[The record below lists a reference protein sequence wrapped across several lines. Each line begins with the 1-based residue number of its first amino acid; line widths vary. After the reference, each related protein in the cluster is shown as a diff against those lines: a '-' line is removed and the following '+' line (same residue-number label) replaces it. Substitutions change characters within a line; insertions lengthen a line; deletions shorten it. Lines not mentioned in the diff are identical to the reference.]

1 MADDD
6 SDADRRLER
15 REQERFPISGVLEGE
30 VMVFQPMAITELGCG
45 GIQIETGFPFH
56 IDSLHE
62 LRLALGDQPIV
73 LKGRVTHCS
82 IVDVEQEFVRY
93 RSGIEFVDVPDRLRD
108 VIATFVDAVKT
119 RRRT

>member
-73 LKGRVTHCS
+73 VKGRVTHCS